1 MYKTWM
7 TAALSAVLVAAPAWA
22 GDGHDKNAASKGE
35 ETPAAANKSA
45 AGSEKAAE
53 QPAAAGYG
61 AEIEQLREMLLEQS
75 RAIEAQQKLMREQQD
90 KLNTLT
96 EELRAARAGAVAVQP
111 GTMAETS
118 AGTPA
123 AAAPQGADLEARVA
137 KVEKDVAAN
146 KKSAEDGIKALGPF
160 KFSGDL
166 RLRYEPFFSGG
177 AVTSPAPAD
186 RHRERYRLRFYANAK
201 FGEDFTG
208 GFALASGDTG
218 DPISTN
224 STETG
229 FFTRKSFAVDR
240 AFMTYHPHYLKAF
253 SVTGGKFAY
262 TWQKTELTWDVDTNP
277 EGVSEQLMWDWK
289 DKFLNHFGVVAF
301 QLPMWEVSNGPDSG
315 VFGGQIQ
322 TGWKLHSRVK
332 LGADVAFYDYR
343 NPDRIAQNLNGGNG
357 FTTSGTSTGLG
368 GTFGFGGSS
377 MSNNVG
383 TISGTRYFA
392 SKFGILDTLLRAD
405 IDTGSAKWPVA
416 LIFNFVQNTR
426 ACQNLQV
433 FFTAGVTPP
442 ACDKHQRHGYW
453 MEAQFGQTKNK
464 GDFRFG
470 YTAIRIERDA
480 VVSAFNFSDIR
491 QATNDIN
498 HRVEVYYQAYKNI
511 TVGMTGLFGRQ
522 LVTAQSAT
530 PERWLKR
537 FQFDVVYSF

>member
-1 MYKTWM
+1 MYRKWM
-7 TAALSAVLVAAPAWA
+7 MAVLSALLATAPVWA
-22 GDGHDKNAASKGE
+22 GEGHDKNAASKSE
-35 ETPAAANKSA
+35 ETPLAANKTVT
-45 AGSEKAAE
+45 AAE
-53 QPAAAGYG
+53 KTAEKPAAAGYA

-75 RAIEAQQKLMREQQD
+75 RAIEAQQKLMREQQE
-90 KLNTLT
+90 KLNALT
-96 EELRAARAGAVAVQP
+96 EELRAARSANVAPAGEALAAQP
-111 GTMAETS
+111 GNST
-118 AGTPA
+118 A
-123 AAAPQGADLEARVA
+123 ATPQGSDLESRVA

-166 RLRYEPFFSGG
+166 RLRYEPFFGGG
-177 AVTSPAPAD
+177 AVTSPAPQD

-208 GFALASGDTG
+208 GFALSSGDTG

-224 STETG
+224 STQTG

-262 TWQKTELTWDVDTNP
+262 TWHKTELTWDVDLNP
-277 EGVSEQLMWDWK
+277 EGVSEQVMWDWK
-289 DKFLNHFGVVAF
+289 DKFLTHFGVVAF

-357 FTTSGTSTGLG
+357 FATQGIATGFG
-368 GTFGFGGSS
+368 GTFGFGGSGI
-377 MSNNVG
+377 SNNFG
-383 TISGTRYFA
+383 TISGVRYYA
-392 SKFGILDTLLRAD
+392 SKFGVLDTLLRAD

-416 LIFNFVQNTR
+416 LIFNFAQNTR

-433 FFTAGVTPP
+433 FYAAGVTPP

-453 MEAQFGQTKNK
+453 MEAQLGQTKNK

-470 YTAIRIERDA
+470 YTAND
-480 VVSAFNFSDIR
+480 VS
-491 QATNDIN
+491 
-498 HRVEVYYQAYKNI
+498 
-511 TVGMTGLFGRQ
+511 
-522 LVTAQSAT
+522 
-530 PERWLKR
+530 
-537 FQFDVVYSF
+537 